1 VIFAAQL
8 IEHLNYDQLVRLLRL
23 AAVKLRPGG
32 RLVLESVNP
41 HAPLGLKHFW
51 LDPTHHHP
59 LFPEVVLALCRM
71 SGFATGYIWFPEGS
85 GDAAIDTPEQ
95 LDYSVVAEVA
105 PRRLEPPAEGAVNVQ
120 TDVGELWYPGD
131 CQVLT
136 PSVRQTGTWDPD
148 DGAAMSAALAPGM
161 TVVDVGAHVGYFALL
176 AARCVGPEGKVLA
189 VEPAPGNFAL
199 LRANVER
206 AGADHVRTVN
216 AAAWRDEGRVE
227 LLLSAENTGDNRV
240 VGVAPKA
247 GALGAATTVS
257 VPAVKLDDL
266 LAGERVDFVLL
277 DTQGSERAVVEGML
291 ETIARDRPRL
301 QVEFWPEGIRAM
313 GDDPAELL
321 SFYSGLGYELSL
333 IGTEEQINGN
343 GTSLVDVAQARPG
356 GFCTLVLTPRIG

>member
-1 VIFAAQL
+1 
-8 IEHLNYDQLVRLLRL
+8 
-23 AAVKLRPGG
+23 
-32 RLVLESVNP
+32 VLESVNP